1 MNASLAADSD
11 GVRVLTEVEAVLQA
25 RCCDLWE

>member
-11 GVRVLTEVEAVLQA
+11 GVRVLTELEAVSQA
-25 RCCDLWE
+25 CCCDL